1 MQTRMNAQ
9 EVLDS
14 WSDIEEESDE
24 SDVSSDSEESE
35 SERDGDE
42 EEPRAWKEVTGRFG
56 GSIPVEITK
65 HMNKNTLCR

>member
-1 MQTRMNAQ
+1 MQGKMNAQ

-35 SERDGDE
+35 SESDGDE
-42 EEPRAWKEVTGRFG
+42 GEP
-56 GSIPVEITK
+56 
-65 HMNKNTLCR
+65 